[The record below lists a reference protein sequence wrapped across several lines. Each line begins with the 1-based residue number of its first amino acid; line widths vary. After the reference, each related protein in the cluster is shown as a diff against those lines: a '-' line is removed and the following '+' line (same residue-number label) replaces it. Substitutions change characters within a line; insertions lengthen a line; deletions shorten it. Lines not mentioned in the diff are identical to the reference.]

1 MVKRASNL
9 PELSEPQCRVIF
21 ACRDQWR
28 SVREIAIAARWRVV
42 GRYLTPQRSLELLYR
57 KDAID
62 IRETV
67 HGVFYRATARG
78 LSALRQAQ
86 ERQRWTP

>member
-1 MVKRASNL
+1 MPGDFCL
-9 PELSEPQCRVIF
+9 P
-21 ACRDQWR
+21 R
-28 SVREIAIAARWRVV
+28 SVAVGARDRDRGQVE
-42 GRYLTPQRSLELLYR
+42 GGGCYLTPQRSLELLYR